1 MPLLFSTG
9 SPMLSLPQLWSD
21 LVDWLSRHA
30 VTPAL
35 DLLHLGKLSGDPRD
49 IAAALLIAALQI
61 AIIGFVFRPLETFFP
76 AEKWTNRK
84 LTLVDRNYTLLMLLG
99 IFPLF
104 TYLVLMPFSHLFG
117 GADAATTG
125 SGSPLALKTLVPW
138 FNDHPYVLFTV
149 YYVVYDFVYYW
160 MHRTQHAIPWWWAL
174 HSMHHSTRQMNCWTN
189 DRGSLVDGF
198 IQSMILATVG
208 LVIGVDP
215 DEFAWLMLIGELV
228 QNLSHT
234 NVRLGFG
241 RVFDRIFVA
250 PKFHRL
256 HHMLVDPE
264 RPRLHDCNYGQVL
277 SVWDVLFGTALYGEP
292 PRPTGVGDP
301 VVDADN
307 EQGLIGL
314 HWVALKRFWSA
325 VRRPAGWRPGEVAF
339 DPVDYRPIP
348 VEQLDLHA
356 LAHHLPGNAAA
367 PAATNGT
374 TLGESA
380 TA

>member
-1 MPLLFSTG
+1 MFD
-9 SPMLSLPQLWSD
+9 LPQLWTH
-21 LVDWLSRHA
+21 LVNWLADHA
-30 VTPAL
+30 VIP
-35 DLLHLGKLSGDPRD
+35 LLGSLRLGGLAGDPRD

-61 AIIGFVFRPLETFFP
+61 AIIGLVFRPLETFFP

-84 LTLVDRNYTLLMLLG
+84 LTRVDRNYTLLMLLG

-117 GADAATTG
+117 GGGEAVDPGTG
-125 SGSPLALKTLVPW
+125 SALALTHWVPW
-138 FNDHPYVLFTV
+138 LDHHPYLLFAV
-149 YYVVYDFVYYW
+149 YYVIYDFTYYW

-208 LVIGVDP
+208 LAIGVDP

-228 QNLSHT
+228 QNFSHT

-241 RVFDRIFVA
+241 RVLDRVFVA

-264 RPRLHDCNYGQVL
+264 RPRLHNCNFGQVL

-307 EQGLIGL
+307 NYGLVGL
-314 HWVALKRFWSA
+314 HWVALKRFWAA

-339 DPVDYRPIP
+339 DPVDLHPIP
-348 VEQLDLHA
+348 VGELDLHA
-356 LAHHLPGNAAA
+356 LAHHLPGGAVAPASQAAA
-367 PAATNGT
+367 NGT
-374 TLGESA
+374 AIGESA